1 VTGRIVTLVLLD
13 ADGALLGALPPFEVD
28 VPWWQEVDVVVDGAR
43 ARHGIRVQVL
53 HLLHADRPQS
63 PGGQVTYLAQT
74 GDRPPAGLTPADV
87 DLSPQ
92 PNRAAYAEP
101 GGPAAS
107 AAWAV
112 EALAALGKQ
121 GAVAVQQRTWNLS
134 AIWHLDVDGV
144 PVAWLK
150 QVPAFF
156 GHEAAVLGLVAGV
169 SPGLAPSLLA
179 AGPDGRMLLAHAP
192 GEDRY
197 GAGADF
203 RALVAEDVHPVQEHF
218 VDRAGELLAAG
229 VPDRRDPGRWL
240 AAAGDPYRNRIPGL
254 AEVLDDLPGRLAALA
269 ACRMPDTLVHGDL
282 HPGNVRSNG
291 TVRVLMDWGDA
302 TVGHPALDILR
313 LTGDLPD
320 ADAEPLIAAWAK
332 RWRSTAPGCDPDRA
346 VNLMRPVAALYAAAV
361 YAGFLARIEPAEWPY
376 HAADVPTALKAAV
389 AAARPV

>member
-1 VTGRIVTLVLLD
+1 MGRTVTLVLLD
-13 ADGALLGALPPFEVD
+13 AGGRLLGALPRFDVE

-43 ARHGIRVQVL
+43 ARHGIGVQVL
-53 HLLHADRPQS
+53 RLLHADRPQP

-74 GDRPPAGLTPADV
+74 GDRPPSGLAPVDV

-112 EALAALGKQ
+112 RALAALGTP

-134 AIWHLDVDGV
+134 AIWHLDVAGA

-169 SPGLAPSLLA
+169 VPALAPRLLA
-179 AGPDGRMLLAHAP
+179 AGPDGRILLAHAA

-197 GAGADF
+197 GAGAGF
-203 RALVAEDVHPVQEHF
+203 RALIAADIHPVQEHF
-218 VDRAGELLAAG
+218 VGRAGDLLAAG
-229 VPDRRDPGRWL
+229 VPDRRDLGPWL
-240 AAAGDPYRNRIPGL
+240 AAAADPYRDRIPGVGGL
-254 AEVLDDLPGRLAALA
+254 LDRLPERLDAIA
-269 ACRMPDTLVHGDL
+269 ACGMPDTLVHGDL
-282 HPGNVRSNG
+282 HPGNVRSGG
-291 TVRVLMDWGDA
+291 TGRVLMDWGDA

-313 LTGDLPD
+313 LTGDLSD
-320 ADAEPLIAAWAK
+320 ADAEPLVAAWVN
-332 RWRSTAPGCDPDRA
+332 RWRATVPGCDPERA
-346 VNLMRPVAALYAAAV
+346 VELMRPVAALCAAAA
-361 YAGFLARIEPAEWPY
+361 YAGFLARIEPSEWPY
-376 HAADVPTALKAAV
+376 HAADVPAALTAAV
-389 AAARPV
+389 AAAAHHP